1 MSHPGGMVQR
11 MGLAVPQRLSPS
23 SVSAFKDC
31 PLAFRFSYIDRL
43 PEPPSAPASK
53 GTLVHRA
60 LERLMCRP
68 PAERT
73 IATALDELAIARVE
87 MADDPDLTGLE
98 LTDDEWEAF
107 HADAEVLVRRYFELE
122 DPTTVRPI
130 GLELKLSAEVGRI
143 TLRGVIDRLELDAD
157 GELVVTDYKTGSV
170 PSEMYENTR
179 LAGVHI
185 YAFLCERMLGRL
197 PAKVQLYFL
206 SKPEAIIARPSAQS
220 VGGVERKTGAVW
232 NAIARA
238 CERDDFRPHPGPLCN
253 YCTFRPYCPAHG
265 GDPTQAVELRGP
277 GRMIESELPLAPAV
291 AGH

>member
-1 MSHPGGMVQR
+1 
-11 MGLAVPQRLSPS
+11 MGLPVPQRLSPS

-73 IATALDELAIARVE
+73 VATALDELAIARVE

-98 LTDDEWEAF
+98 LTDAEWEAF
-107 HADAEVLVRRYFELE
+107 HAEAEVLVRRYFELE
-122 DPTTVRPI
+122 DPTTVQPI

-170 PSEMYENTR
+170 PSEMYENAR

-197 PAKVQLYFL
+197 PSKVQLYFL

-220 VGGVERKTGAVW
+220 AAGVERKTGAVW

-265 GDPTQAVELRGP
+265 GDPAQAVELRGP
-277 GRMIESELPLAPAV
+277 GTMIETELPLAPAV